1 MQLDLNAQ
9 ELEELEEVLDSSLG
23 GLREE
28 VYKAEVAAFKDR
40 LHQREVV
47 LRSLLERIR
56 ALRTAGTP

>member
-9 ELEELEEVLDSSLG
+9 ELEELEDVLANSLG

-40 LHQREVV
+40 LHQREAV
-47 LRSLLERIR
+47 LSSLLQRIR
-56 ALRTAGTP
+56 GLRTAGTP